1 MIRPQPQLL
10 ALGATAPALVLQSIE
25 GDRIDALATA
35 AHHNLVVQF
44 FDAQCDTCARQAAQ
58 LCSVAQRHSA
68 DTVVAVDAAGESTAV
83 VSDYARANR
92 PSSCP
97 VTLLLDP
104 GLGVSRGYR
113 AAVVPTVYVVDSNG
127 KIAYAAVGSAGVDG
141 LDSTLLH
148 LGG

>member
-10 ALGATAPALVLQSIE
+10 ALGAPAPAIVLQSIT
-25 GDRIDALATA
+25 GDRIDALAAA

-44 FDAQCDTCARQAAQ
+44 FDTQCDTCARQAAQ
-58 LCSVAQRHSA
+58 LCSVAQRHGA
-68 DTVVAVDAAGESTAV
+68 DTVVAVDAAGESSAAV
-83 VSDYARANR
+83 ADYGRAHQ
-92 PSSCP
+92 PSTCP

-104 GLGVSRGYR
+104 GLGVSRSYR

-127 KIAYAAVGSAGVDG
+127 KIAFAAVGSAGVDG
-141 LDSTLLH
+141 LDSTLQH